1 MKALKILGIVFGILL
16 LLTGGGLLAGSVLAS
31 KGEGAF
37 EQELAKSGYTG
48 PVEGTV
54 KSVEQTS
61 PVIVTVTYTDK
72 QGKTQTGQGAAS
84 GAAPPKVGDK
94 VSTYYSTSDPSQI
107 LVVNVP
113 GLANLSGVA
122 ATLRISGIICLIAG
136 GVLLLAGILGF
147 VLGKKPAAV
156 AAAPVYPTSIPGQQP
171 GGYPMQPYPP
181 QQPPGQPYPP
191 QQPPGQPYPP
201 QQPPGQP
208 YPPQQPPGQ
217 PYPPQQPP
225 GQPYPLQQYPPQ
237 ELRPQQYP
245 PQPGP
250 QPPGQPKPPQ
260 QYPPI

>member
-31 KGEGAF
+31 KGQGAF
-37 EQELAKSGYTG
+37 EQELAKSGYAG

-61 PVIVTVTYTDK
+61 PVIVTVSYTDK

-84 GAAPPKVGDK
+84 GATPPEVGDK

-136 GVLLLAGILGF
+136 SVLLLAGILGL

-156 AAAPVYPTSIPGQQP
+156 ATAPAYPTSIPGQQS
-171 GGYPMQPYPP
+171 GGSPIQPYPP

-191 QQPPGQPYPP
+191 QQYPPQQYPPQQYPPQQYTDPQRPPDQPYPP
-201 QQPPGQP
+201 QQ
-208 YPPQQPPGQ
+208 YPPQ
-217 PYPPQQPP
+217 
-225 GQPYPLQQYPPQ
+225 
-237 ELRPQQYP
+237 R
-245 PQPGP
+245 
-250 QPPGQPKPPQ
+250 
-260 QYPPI
+260 

>member
-31 KGEGAF
+31 KGQGAF
-37 EQELAKSGYTG
+37 EQELAKSGYAG

-54 KSVEQTS
+54 KSVEQSS
-61 PVIVTVTYTDK
+61 PVIVTVSYTDK

-84 GAAPPKVGDK
+84 GATPPEVGDK

-136 GVLLLAGILGF
+136 SVLLLAGILGL

-156 AAAPVYPTSIPGQQP
+156 AAAPAYPTSIPGQQS
-171 GGYPMQPYPP
+171 GGSPIQPYPP

-191 QQPPGQPYPP
+191 QQYPPQQYPPQQYPPQQYTDPQRPPDQPYPP
-201 QQPPGQP
+201 QQ
-208 YPPQQPPGQ
+208 YPPQ
-217 PYPPQQPP
+217 
-225 GQPYPLQQYPPQ
+225 
-237 ELRPQQYP
+237 R
-245 PQPGP
+245 
-250 QPPGQPKPPQ
+250 
-260 QYPPI
+260 